1 MDRETMVQ
9 SLALLRLTV
18 EKRARRQV
26 MLEIL
31 QEEADSISH
40 FLDDFGRGDCS
51 DLEDISKKKKYFE
64 KEIVSIEKE
73 ICFILDKIDL
83 LALEQYVAGT
93 NEEAELSYQNSL
105 ADTTEV
111 PAEDVVA

>member
-1 MDRETMVQ
+1 MDRETLLQ

-26 MLEIL
+26 VLEIL

-51 DLEDISKKKKYFE
+51 DLDDITKKKKFFE
-64 KEIVSIEKE
+64 KEIISIEKE

-83 LALEQYVAGT
+83 LALEQYVAGA
-93 NEEAELSYQNSL
+93 NDESDLPYHEKM

-111 PAEDVVA
+111 PTEDVVA